1 MKFDLASR
9 ERIGE
14 VLYRQYRN
22 GENFYKIFLCGVS
35 SRMLTGTHP
44 IKLKHL

>member
-22 GENFYKIFLCGVS
+22 GDNFYKIFLC
-35 SRMLTGTHP
+35 RAPLRILTGTHP

>member
-1 MKFDLASR
+1 MKFDLTSR

-22 GENFYKIFLCGVS
+22 GENFYKIFLCRAS
-35 SRMLTGTHP
+35 SRILTGTHA